1 MEDKYQRDMDR
12 VRVTDVDYLATLVAD
27 YLKKTGTL
35 PLSSKIDDK
44 DIEVFITHRE
54 IPQSILEQAA
64 KLPIRIMPV
73 TDLKSELEAGLKKD
87 IKLPSDPH
95 RTSLPSRRIFTFYTS
110 TRNTPVLPG
119 IFTLLETRPGT
130 SMASTINTR
139 DVFRKMPLTRS
150 W

>member
-44 DIEVFITHRE
+44 DIEVFISHRE

-87 IKLPSDPH
+87 IKLPSDPQNVA
-95 RTSLPSRRIFTFYTS
+95 TFAPNLYVLHVNTKYACVAGHLYFARDKA
-110 TRNTPVLPG
+110 RNVDGKYYKYERCVP
-119 IFTLLETRPGT
+119 
-130 SMASTINTR
+130 
-139 DVFRKMPLTRS
+139 
-150 W
+150 